1 MFTHLHVHT
10 EYSLLD
16 GLSHIPQLVQRAKEL
31 GMDSLAITDHG
42 NLYGVVEF
50 FTEAKAAGINPIIGC
65 ELYAAQTSRHG
76 KTNADRSP
84 YHLTV
89 LARDNTGYHNLI
101 QLATLAHLE
110 GFYYKPRVD
119 RELLA
124 RYAQGLIVLSGCPN
138 SELSRLILDGNIA
151 EADRAAR
158 WHQETFGAENF
169 FLEIQRHTNIP
180 ELDVLN
186 PALLEMSRRL
196 GIPLVATNDGHYT
209 HREEAP
215 LQDVLICIQTNT
227 NINDEKRL
235 KMSDDSYYLKSPQEM
250 ETLFEDLPE
259 AIENSQRIAQRC
271 HVELDFNTLH
281 LPEYSPPDGLGAD
294 EYLARL
300 CWEGARRRFGEP
312 LPPAVEQRLTYEL
325 QVVQQTRYANYFLV
339 VWDVAMFVRR
349 QGILFGVRGSAAS
362 SLVLY
367 SLEVTDVNPLE
378 YGLVFERF
386 LNPERKEMPDIDMD
400 FQDDRREEVIAYVVQ
415 RYGQDRVAQI
425 ITFGTLG
432 ARAAIRD
439 VGRAL
444 AIPYAEVDR
453 VARLVPGRVQSLEE
467 ALQESSELKEVYEG
481 DATTRRLLDT
491 ARQLEGTVR
500 HASTHAAGVVISK
513 EPLTEVVP
521 LQRPVKGEGATNMT
535 QFPMEPLAH
544 LGLLK
549 MDFLGLANLTIL
561 SKTLTTLARSR
572 AIHLDLKSIPLDDP
586 KAFELLGTGETTS
599 LFQMEG
605 PGMRRYIKELKPASL
620 GEISAMIALYRPGPM
635 EHIDTYINAKFGRAP
650 IHYPHEDLKG
660 ILEETYG
667 VIVYQDQVLHIVRT
681 LAGYSLGEADVVRK
695 AMGKKVPEIMRQ
707 EREKFLQGAVKRGY
721 SRELAEEVFRL
732 LEPFA
737 GYAFN
742 KAHSVSYALIA
753 YWTAYFKANYPAE
766 YLCAVL
772 NAYRG
777 HMEKVATVVT
787 ECRRMGVPVLP
798 PSINSSEM
806 EFSIEAAPDGK
817 TAIRFGMAAVKNVGE
832 SAVAPLL
839 DERRRGGTFRSLEE
853 FCRRAGDSSL
863 NRRPLESLIKAGAF
877 DELGPPR
884 GSLLAGVDRI
894 IAVAQRE
901 ARLRHSGQAT
911 MFDLFGATVAA
922 PLDSLALPQ
931 AEVSPREKLAW
942 ERELLGVSLSDNPF
956 GSLVADHPDWM
967 KIFLS
972 DLEQQSGQR
981 LILVGQVSSVQQ
993 RQTRQGKPFLAATL
1007 ELLDGGIEVTVW
1019 PEQLEQSAALWEEGA
1034 FLWVVGKTRMRDDQL
1049 SIVCDEAKPYHAS
1062 LHEEGTVSTP
1072 PSLQISDEGVA
1083 SLNTFETP
1091 RAPAQ
1096 TNGAKS
1102 NGSHPKANGKT
1113 TRKVTL
1119 RFQESLTAPED
1130 LRRFEDAMRVLLE
1143 FPGEDSI
1150 WLEIVSGRKL
1160 SRIEIPAARYS
1171 TRFCAELEARL
1182 GPLLGPGE
1190 KVWMEGVEG

>member
-16 GLSHIPQLVQRAKEL
+16 GLSHISKLVQRAKEL

-65 ELYAAQTSRHG
+65 ELYVAQTSRTS

-138 SELSRLILDGNIA
+138 SEISRLILEGNLA
-151 EADRAAR
+151 EADRVAR
-158 WHQETFGAENF
+158 WHQETFGVENF
-169 FLEIQRHTNIP
+169 YLEIQRHTNIP

-196 GIPLVATNDGHYT
+196 GVPLVATNDGHYT

-215 LQDVLICIQTNT
+215 LQDILICIQTNT

-250 ETLFEDLPE
+250 ADLFHDLPE

-300 CWEGARRRFGEP
+300 CWEGARRRFGDP
-312 LPPAVEQRLTYEL
+312 LPQEVEQRLTYEL

-339 VWDVAMFVRR
+339 VWDVAVFVHR
-349 QGILFGVRGSAAS
+349 QRILFGVRGSAAA

-378 YGLVFERF
+378 YSLVFERF

-400 FQDDRREEVIAYVVQ
+400 FQDDRRDEVIAYMVQ

-467 ALQESSELKEVYEG
+467 ALQESSELREVYEG
-481 DATTRRLLDT
+481 DPMTRRLIDT

-513 EPLTEVVP
+513 EPLADVVP
-521 LQRPVKGEGATNMT
+521 LQRPVKGEGAINMT

-549 MDFLGLANLTIL
+549 MDFLGLANLTVL
-561 SKTLTTLARSR
+561 SKTLAILARSR
-572 AIHLDLKSIPLDDP
+572 GIHLDLKSLPLDDA
-586 KAFELLGTGETTS
+586 KAFELLGTGETAS
-599 LFQMEG
+599 LFQLEG

-620 GEISAMIALYRPGPM
+620 NEVSAMIALYRPGPM

-681 LAGYSLGEADVVRK
+681 LAGYSLGQADVVRK
-695 AMGKKVPEIMRQ
+695 AMGKKVPEIMQQ
-707 EREKFLQGAVKRGY
+707 ERERFLLGAVKRGY
-721 SRELAEEVFRL
+721 TLGLAEEVFRL

-753 YWTAYFKANYPAE
+753 YWTAYFKANHTAE
-766 YLCAVL
+766 YLCSVL
-772 NAYRG
+772 NAYMG
-777 HMEKVATVVT
+777 HIEKVASVVT

-798 PSINSSEM
+798 PSINRSET
-806 EFSIEAAPDGK
+806 EFSIEATPEGK
-817 TAIRFGMAAVKNVGE
+817 AAIRFGMAAVKNVGE
-832 SAVAPLL
+832 SAMAPLL
-839 DERRRGGTFRSLEE
+839 EERRQGGAFRSLEE

-877 DELGPPR
+877 DELGPR

-922 PLDSLALPQ
+922 PLDSLTLPQ

-942 ERELLGVSLSDNPF
+942 EQELLGVSLSDNPIS
-956 GSLVADHPDWM
+956 SLVYNHPDWM

-972 DLEQQSGQR
+972 DVEPESGQK
-981 LILVGQVSSVQQ
+981 LILVGQVSSVQR
-993 RQTRQGKPFLAATL
+993 RQTRQGKAFLAATL

-1019 PEQLEQSAALWEEGA
+1019 HEPLKQAAELWQEGA

-1062 LHEEGTVSTP
+1062 LHEGEPVSTP
-1072 PSLQISDEGVA
+1072 PSLQISNEGVA
-1083 SLNTFETP
+1083 SLSTFETP
-1091 RAPAQ
+1091 RVPAQ
-1096 TNGAKS
+1096 TNGVKS

-1113 TRKVTL
+1113 SRKVTL
-1119 RFQESLTAPED
+1119 RLEESLTAPED

-1150 WLEIVSGRKL
+1150 CLQIVSGRKL
-1160 SRIEIPAARYS
+1160 TRIEIPASRYS

-1182 GPLLGPGE
+1182 GALLKPGE
-1190 KVWMEGVEG
+1190 GVWLEGVEG